1 MEPLL
6 SKPEGQR
13 YHTLMYGKNMM
24 GSYASQLNHRE
35 RWLVLS
41 YVRSLQEAFL
51 AQNKPSAS
59 AAAKTDSTKTK

>member
-6 SKPEGQR
+6 SKPDGQR
-13 YHTLMYGKNMM
+13 YHTLMYGKGLM

-41 YVRSLQEAFL
+41 YVRTLQGT
-51 AQNKPSAS
+51 
-59 AAAKTDSTKTK
+59 AAPAPTTKTDSTKTK